1 VNRVKLKFLPS
12 KYYLNYT
19 KISKGVINGTV
30 TMHEASDYYTK
41 EEMVPFKKAKKGNKN
56 KKRRI
61 RSKPISEQLLPLDAE
76 AENPE
81 TDLGSRNQ
89 RENRQRSKKLAE
101 VVSALE
107 KRDSYNKAVEKA
119 EADSKWLFE
128 EEEDEDELYK
138 SLTRKLAQR
147 EPKKREEIIAE
158 EVEKAVQDKREAKK
172 KDTRLTFNTTTE
184 FIRSIPK
191 APPGDS
197 SESEEVVMDV
207 VPEDKDEETTNTIE
221 TIRKKQK
228 ERFHK
233 NRTKNDEMDV
243 ETDNDQSEVKDTV
256 VKEKSSEMVIE
267 PIEELMGAEPLAS
280 NGVAATLKLLKSR
293 GTSAISMESMTGR
306 ASDKK
311 VDEVNADHDT
321 FRLDYLDERGRAM
334 TPKEAFRRL
343 SYRFHGKA
351 PGKNKDEK
359 RIKREDQDLRR
370 KMMSTTD
377 TPLGTLSA
385 IQRTQQQSKLPYVI
399 MGGKTVAQKTPL
411 FTSISTTETE
421 LQQGAKGGAGTFREI
436 PIEKVQPL
444 RPKKEEVKKEKV
456 SFGFK
461 Q

>member
-1 VNRVKLKFLPS
+1 
-12 KYYLNYT
+12 
-19 KISKGVINGTV
+19 
-30 TMHEASDYYTK
+30 
-41 EEMVPFKKAKKGNKN
+41 
-56 KKRRI
+56 
-61 RSKPISEQLLPLDAE
+61 LDN
-76 AENPE
+76 AENTE

-89 RENRQRSKKLAE
+89 REIRQKSKKLEE
-101 VVSALE
+101 VVNALE
-107 KRDSYNKAVEKA
+107 KRESYNKAVEKA
-119 EADSKWLFE
+119 ESDSKWLFDE
-128 EEEDEDELYK
+128 EDDEDEMYR

-147 EPKKREEIIAE
+147 ERKKREEIIAE
-158 EVEKAVQDKREAKK
+158 QVEKAAQDKREAKK
-172 KDTRLTFNTTTE
+172 KDTRLTFNSTTE

-197 SESEEVVMDV
+197 SGSEEMDV
-207 VPEDKDEETTNTIE
+207 AAEDKDEETTNTIE
-221 TIRKKQK
+221 TIQKKQK
-228 ERFHK
+228 ERYIRR
-233 NRTKNDEMDV
+233 NRAQTDEMDV
-243 ETDNDQSEVKDTV
+243 ETADNDQSIQTDTIKPEPPEHV
-256 VKEKSSEMVIE
+256 E

-293 GTSAISMESMTGR
+293 GTSAISLESMTGR

-311 VDEVNADHDT
+311 VEEVNEDKDT
-321 FRLDYLDERGRAM
+321 FRLDYLDERGRQM

-351 PGKNKDEK
+351 PGKNKVEK

-385 IQRTQQQSKLPYVI
+385 IQRTQQQSRLPYVI
-399 MGGKTVAQKTPL
+399 MGGKTVSQKTPL
-411 FTSISTTETE
+411 FTSTSTTDTE
-421 LQQGAKGGAGTFREI
+421 LQQGAKGGTFREI
-436 PIEKVQPL
+436 PIEKVQLP